1 MSFLAMLIVVIK
13 IGNRKQRLK
22 ITERQ
27 LTRWNSYTRKGW
39 SWEHLVEYGLV

>member
-1 MSFLAMLIVVIK
+1 MLIVVIK

-27 LTRWNSYTRKGW
+27 LTRILIHGKGG
-39 SWEHLVEYGLV
+39 VENIRLNADL